1 MKDDVKYIDIRTAQ
15 NFLDD
20 PSGVDLSTATEISED
35 AAKLL
40 SSYDPPN
47 SYSGLFLDNISEIS
61 ESSLTELIHLKEGN
75 LSLGFTQI
83 DASTARILSL
93 YRGRL
98 ILKKIKA
105 LSIDAASELK
115 GFSVYLG
122 GIEEIDDQVAEML
135 SNNID
140 YLCINGRAKFSTKA
154 AEYLNKSFRLKFT
167 IPITFSE
174 DICELFDV
182 DSLINVRRMKAWFD
196 ESRKTRDISISGSRL
211 TKNAAEFIANRKGK
225 KTSISFSDLYEID
238 LDVASQFKG
247 YQGEIG
253 FLSSY
258 SNRAMLGPS
267 KEVATALAEVKGSL
281 TIEAWDISFE
291 SAKALANF
299 SGSELRLQFRMTSI
313 SDAIAELLS
322 NHQGKLGLSGLT
334 ELSDAA
340 AASLSKHQGELNL
353 NGLQEITDIAAEALS
368 KHQGE
373 LHLEGLTKIS
383 DAAAASL
390 SKHQGEIY
398 FNDLLRLEL
407 NL

>member
-1 MKDDVKYIDIRTAQ
+1 MKDAIKYIDLRTVQ
-15 NFLDD
+15 NFLAD

-61 ESSLTELIHLKEGN
+61 ELSLTELIHLKEGN

-122 GIEEIDDQVAEML
+122 GIEEIDDQVAEMI

-154 AEYLNKSFRLKFT
+154 AEYLNKCFRLKFT

-182 DSLINVRRMKAWFD
+182 DSLINIRRMKAWFD

-211 TKNAAEFIANRKGK
+211 TKNAAKFIANRKGK
-225 KTSISFSDLYEID
+225 KTSISFSDL
-238 LDVASQFKG
+238 DVANQFKG

-267 KEVATALAEVKGSL
+267 EEVATALAEVKGSL

-322 NHQGKLGLSGLT
+322 NHQGKLGLSELT

-340 AASLSKHQGELNL
+340 AVSLSKYQGQLNL
-353 NGLQEITDIAAEALS
+353 NGLHEITDIAAEALS
-368 KHQGE
+368 KHKGQ
-373 LHLEGLTKIS
+373 LYLEGLTEIS

-390 SKHQGEIY
+390 SKHQGEICEMAPA
-398 FNDLLRLEL
+398 DWVKSLKHGR
-407 NL
+407 